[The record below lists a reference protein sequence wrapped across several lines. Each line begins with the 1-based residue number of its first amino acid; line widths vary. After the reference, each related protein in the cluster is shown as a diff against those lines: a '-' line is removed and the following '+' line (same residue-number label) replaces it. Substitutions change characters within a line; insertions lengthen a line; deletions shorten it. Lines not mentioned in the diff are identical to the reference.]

1 MGITGGSAGASDI
14 ATTNAITAGPQY
26 DKKEAIGAPVFQS
39 PVSEQVQV
47 KIVIATDSF
56 KGTLSSRQAGQAIA
70 AGIGQ
75 VLAGA
80 ETVVVPVADGGEGT
94 AEALLSAAG
103 GRWETATVS
112 GPLGAPVE
120 ARFATLADANRAV
133 IEMAAASGLTLL
145 RPDEYDPLRTTT
157 YGTGQLITA
166 ALDRGCRELSIGA
179 GGSATVDGGCGAAQ
193 ALGVRFLASNGSEL
207 PPGLGGGGLG
217 RIAHLDVT
225 RRDPR
230 IAESTIRALCDV
242 TNPLCGPAGAARV
255 FGPQKGASAPQV
267 ELLDENLAHLAAVIR
282 QDLGIDV
289 CNVPGSGASGGL
301 GAGLMAFLGAR
312 LVSGIEA
319 VLDAVSLNEH
329 LTDADLAVTGEG
341 RLDAQSM
348 MGKVVAGVAARA
360 QSAGVPVIAIAGTVA
375 PDAGAGLELLQASY
389 AVAESTTG
397 ELPTA
402 DEAARQLTRR
412 TAEVFAQ
419 RYPAG
424 P

>member
-1 MGITGGSAGASDI
+1 M
-14 ATTNAITAGPQY
+14 
-26 DKKEAIGAPVFQS
+26 KV
-39 PVSEQVQV
+39 
-47 KIVIATDSF
+47 VIATDSF
-56 KGTLSSRQAGQAIA
+56 KGTLSSRQAGRAIA
-70 AGIGQ
+70 GGIRR
-75 VLAGA
+75 VLPHTGI
-80 ETVVVPVADGGEGT
+80 VVIPVADGGEGT
-94 AEALLSAAG
+94 AEALLSALG

-120 ARFATLADANRAV
+120 ARFAILADANRAV

-157 YGTGQLITA
+157 YGTGELITA
-166 ALDRGCRELSIGA
+166 ALDQGCRELSIGV

-193 ALGVRFLASNGSEL
+193 ALGVRFLAADGKEL
-207 PPGLGGGGLG
+207 PAGLGGRGLD
-217 RIAHLDVT
+217 RIAHLDLT

-230 IAESTIRALCDV
+230 IAENTIRVLCDV

-267 ELLDENLAHLAAVIR
+267 RLLDENLAHLAGVIR

-289 CNVPGSGASGGL
+289 CDVPGSGASGGL

-319 VLDAVSLNEH
+319 VLDAVNLNEH
-329 LTDADLAVTGEG
+329 LANADLLVTGEG

-360 QSAGVPVIAIAGTVA
+360 KAAGVPVIAIAGTIA

-402 DEAARQLTRR
+402 DEAARQLTHR

-419 RYPAG
+419 RYAAG